1 MDISVIIVSYNV
13 RYYLR
18 QCLESVWTSAR
29 HSGLDVEVFVV
40 DNHSPDHSIGYL
52 RACFPPHRYPTLH
65 LVSNYQNVG
74 FGRANNQALRKA
86 AGRYILF
93 LNPDTIITE
102 DTLHDC
108 FRFAESHPKMGAMG
122 ARMLSAKGAFSFESR
137 RGLPTPWVAFCKM
150 TGLCSLFPKNKRLGR
165 YYMRY
170 LDEHEAAKIDIVSGA
185 FMFCSHDALLTT
197 GGFDERFF
205 MYGEDIDLSYRF
217 LLSGYDNW
225 YLPTPILHYKGEST
239 QKGSFKYIHT
249 FYEAMLIFFRKHYH
263 RASIILS
270 FPIKTAIIAQACIA
284 LIKQQAKEFLNYLS
298 PSQDKEPTEICYY
311 GPAQTHPV
319 ISSKCEEWNVRIA
332 CMDDLEQP
340 APPTAT
346 VVAYDAEHY
355 SFREILASL
364 EKKHLSLATYYP
376 SRHALILYNRIY
388 H

>member
-40 DNHSPDHSIGYL
+40 DNHSPDHSTGYL
-52 RACFPPHRYPTLH
+52 RASFPPHRYPTLH
-65 LVSNYQNVG
+65 LISNYQNVG

-86 AGRYILF
+86 SGRYVLF

-108 FRFAESHPKMGAMG
+108 FRFAESHPGLGAMG
-122 ARMLSAKGAFSFESR
+122 ARMLSAQGAFSFESR

-150 TGLCSLFPKNKRLGR
+150 TGLCSLFPKSKRLGR

-170 LDEHEAAKIDIVSGA
+170 LDEHEAAEIDIVSGA
-185 FMFCSHDALLTT
+185 FMFCSHDALRTT

-217 LLSGYDNW
+217 LIEGYDNW

-249 FYEAMLIFFRKHYH
+249 FYEAMLIFFKKHYH
-263 RASIILS
+263 RASIVLS
-270 FPIKTAIIAQACIA
+270 LPIKTAIIAQACMA
-284 LIKQQAKEFLNYLS
+284 LVKQQGKEFLNYLS
-298 PSQDKEPTEICYY
+298 PSQDKQPTEICYY
-311 GPAQTHPV
+311 GPEATHAE
-319 ISSKCEEWNVRIA
+319 ILSKCEEWNARITCLSDVR
-332 CMDDLEQP
+332 QP
-340 APPTAT
+340 APERTA

-355 SFREILASL
+355 SYSEILASL
-364 EKKHLSLATYYP
+364 EEKNLSLATYYP